1 MHHHGNWKMNQKTI
15 HTGLAATLLTACLA
29 TTAHAQ
35 DEYASHISLGV
46 GASTTGLGLD
56 AAWRP
61 HRNFSVIAG
70 YHGGLEWDGDHDTD
84 EASYTGDIDLQAG
97 SLKLAYHPFG
107 GRFYLAAGAMLPDME
122 ANVVGTARDG
132 ENFEFDG
139 TTYTAAQ
146 VGTLNGTLTIADGV
160 QPYVGLG
167 WRSSH
172 ERGLGFFS
180 ELGVMSTD
188 VEVSLSSSNNYEA
201 LDPRFNEDLRKEEQ
215 RLEDEAD
222 ELSVYPVAMFG
233 ISYTF

>member
-1 MHHHGNWKMNQKTI
+1 MK
-15 HTGLAATLLTACLA
+15 HTYRLGLATALITAAMATSTA
-29 TTAHAQ
+29 AQ
-35 DEYASHISLGV
+35 AFELDDSTVSVGV
-46 GASTTGLGLD
+46 GAGTTGLGLD
-56 AAWRP
+56 AAWRL
-61 HRNFSVIAG
+61 HENFSVIAG

-84 EASYTGDIDLQAG
+84 EATYTGDIDLQAG

-107 GRFYLAAGAMLPDME
+107 GRFYLTAGAMLPDME
-122 ANVVGTARDG
+122 ANVVGRAKDG
-132 ENFEFDG
+132 QEYEYNG
-139 TTYTAAQ
+139 NTYSASD

-180 ELGVMSTD
+180 EVGVMSTD
-188 VEVSLSSSNNYEA
+188 VEVSLSSSENFEGNGTPEG
-201 LDPRFNEDLRKEEQ
+201 DQFRDDLRKEEQ

-222 ELSVYPVAMFG
+222 ELSVYPVAMIG

>member
-1 MHHHGNWKMNQKTI
+1 MHTTPLR
-15 HTGLAATLLTACLA
+15 TGLATSLLTAGLA
-29 TTAHAQ
+29 LAGTAHAQ
-35 DEYASHISLGV
+35 DDRDSHVSLAV
-46 GASTTGLGLD
+46 GAGTTGLGLD

-61 HRNFSVIAG
+61 HRSFSVIAG

-84 EASYTGDIDLQAG
+84 EATYNGDIELQAG

-107 GRFYLAAGAMLPDME
+107 GRFYLTAGAMLPDME
-122 ANVVGTARDG
+122 ADVVGTAKDG
-132 ENFEFDG
+132 QEYDLDG
-139 TTYTAAQ
+139 TTYTTAQ
-146 VGTLNGTLTIADGV
+146 VGNLNGTLTIADGV

-180 ELGVMSTD
+180 EVGVMSTD
-188 VEVSLSSSNNYEA
+188 VEVSLSSSKNFEGNGTTEG
-201 LDPRFNEDLRKEEQ
+201 DQFNEDLRKEEQ

-233 ISYTF
+233 ISYTL